1 METTY
6 YRCKECGHIFEEAD
20 KCPLCGV
27 LADKTVNEDVN
38 AEPVF
43 NLND

>member
-1 METTY
+1 MEIQY
-6 YRCKECGHIFEEAD
+6 HRCKECGHIFEDTD
-20 KCPLCGV
+20 KCPLCGAEV
-27 LADKTVNEDVN
+27 DDSVNEDLN

>member
-1 METTY
+1 METQY
-6 YRCKECGHIFEEAD
+6 YRCKKCGHIFEEAEE
-20 KCPLCGV
+20 CPICGEK
-27 LADKTVNEDVN
+27 ADKTVHEDVN